1 MRTASRPFQSAVRF
15 LHEETGA
22 VTIEFTTLVVP
33 FILMMVFFV
42 DASIMYF
49 THSEMYNVARD
60 IARRM
65 ATGEIQNDDEALQ
78 YATRHLFLG
87 QRTYT
92 LDSDFR
98 ESAVTI
104 AVSVS
109 DAAVFGTWF
118 RPILGRT
125 LIARAAMGPEP
136 LR

>member
-1 MRTASRPFQSAVRF
+1 MRTTSHLFPSALQLLRA
-15 LHEETGA
+15 ETGA

-33 FILMMVFFV
+33 FVLMMVFFMDTSV
-42 DASIMYF
+42 IYF

-65 ATGEIQNDDEALQ
+65 ATGQIQNDDEALQ
-78 YATRHLFLG
+78 YATEHLFLG
-87 QRTYT
+87 QRSYI

-118 RPILGRT
+118 TPILGRT
-125 LIARAAMGPEP
+125 LIARATVGPEP